1 MTNTTRGGVSGA
13 RSPEREPDMHAIYS
27 NTTHGRFIEHM
38 DLARAWA
45 RWHGQRGTE
54 AQILKVMYRLDLVTL
69 RRMLFDRG
77 VKAA

>member
-1 MTNTTRGGVSGA
+1 MTST
-13 RSPEREPDMHAIYS
+13 YS
-27 NTTHGRFIEHM
+27 DTTHGQFIEHM

-69 RRMLFDRG
+69 RRMLFERD
-77 VKAA
+77 VKVA